1 MTLISLFLN
10 DESGATSIEYAMMI
24 GGIALLLVTAVYQL
38 GDTTNGKYLA
48 LANAFS

>member
-1 MTLISLFLN
+1 MTFLSRFLS
-10 DESGATSIEYAMMI
+10 DKSGATSIEYAMMI

-38 GDTTNGKYLA
+38 GDTTNGKYLT